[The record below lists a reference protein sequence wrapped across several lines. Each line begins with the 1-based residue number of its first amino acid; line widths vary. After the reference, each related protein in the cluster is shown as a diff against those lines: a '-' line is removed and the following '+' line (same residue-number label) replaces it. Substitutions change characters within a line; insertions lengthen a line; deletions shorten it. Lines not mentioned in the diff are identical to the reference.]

1 MQAVES
7 MRQGMTATGAAEDA
21 LRRIL
26 SRAGPFQGALVTL
39 SEGGGHG
46 GAAVGWTFH
55 YSVAAA
61 VTGGAVQVV
70 EVPPLTV
77 V

>member
-1 MQAVES
+1 VQAVEN
-7 MRQGMTATGAAEDA
+7 MRQGMTATKAAEDA

-26 SRAGPFQGALVTL
+26 THAGQFQGALVTL
-39 SEGGGHG
+39 SDGGGHG

-61 VTGGAVQVV
+61 TTGGAVQVV
-70 EVPPLTV
+70 EVPPLNV
-77 V
+77 L